1 MADKIDSI
9 PFKIIAVDTAEH
21 IVQFDPTL
29 LNGIT
34 GPLVVV
40 GEVTTG
46 TIQLSVG
53 PKLISSQ
60 SATYAAASNKSFVF
74 TLPTGV
80 STFSYKATSISDAFV
95 GSI

>member
-9 PFKIIAVDTAEH
+9 PFKITAVDTAEH
-21 IVQFDPTL
+21 VVQFDPSL
-29 LNGIT
+29 IT
-34 GPLVVV
+34 NTPLPLVVV

-46 TIQLSVG
+46 TIQLSAG
-53 PKLISSQ
+53 PKLITSQ
-60 SATYAAASNKSFVF
+60 SATYAAASNKSFIF

-80 STFSYKATSISDAFV
+80 SSFSYKATTIADAFV